1 MSGRILI
8 IDDEKA
14 IRWSLGEALKNQGY
28 EIDDAEKGKEGISKF
43 MEEPA
48 DLVILDLKLPDIS
61 GIEVLKQLRETDAD
75 LPVIMMTA
83 YGEVETAVDAIK
95 SGAYDFMLKPFQLE
109 KMKIAIKN
117 ALENSRLKNELEGIR
132 KKNRETYD
140 FKNFIG
146 KSQVMNDV
154 FRKVTKIGES
164 QASTILIQGDS
175 GTGKEL
181 VARAIHESSHGT
193 DKPFLEINCAALPET
208 LLESELFGHE
218 KGAFTDAKFRK
229 KGLFELAEGGT
240 IFLDEIGEMGITLQ
254 SRLLRVL
261 ENKTFRRVGGVK
273 DLRVKTRII
282 AATNRDLLEAIKTG
296 EFRNDLYYRLQVIPI
311 NLPSLTERKEDIP
324 LLANHFIER
333 FNREFKKKIG
343 KISPEVERQLQAYP
357 WPGNVRE
364 LKNVIE
370 RAMLL
375 EAEDELLPEHV
386 PVELGQELSEGHE
399 NHGAMMSGIYPM
411 SIREMEKLLICRTL
425 DETDGNKSKAARI
438 LGISRQTL
446 REKTKLYST
455 DEDDIQVTGG

>member
-1 MSGRILI
+1 MTGRILV

-28 EIDDAEKGKEGISKF
+28 EVVDAEKGKEGIKLF
-43 MEEPA
+43 REEPA
-48 DLVILDLKLPDIS
+48 DLVILDLKLPDTD
-61 GIEVLKQLRETDAD
+61 GIHVLRKLREEDPE

-83 YGEVETAVDAIK
+83 YGEVETAVEAIK
-95 SGAYDFMLKPFQLE
+95 AGAYDFLLKPFQLE
-109 KMKIAIKN
+109 KMKISIKH
-117 ALENSRLKNELEGIR
+117 ALENRRLRSELEDI
-132 KKNRETYD
+132 KKKDRETYS
-140 FKNFIG
+140 FKNFLG
-146 KSQVMNDV
+146 KSRVMREV
-154 FRKVTKIGES
+154 FDKVIKIGQS
-164 QASTILIQGDS
+164 KASTILIQGES

-181 VARAIHESSHGT
+181 VARAIHESSKGV

-229 KGLFELAEGGT
+229 KGLFELAEDGT

-273 DLRVKTRII
+273 DLKINTRII
-282 AATNRDLLEAIKTG
+282 AATNRDLLKAIQNG

-311 NLPSLTERKEDIP
+311 SLPPLRDRKEDIP
-324 LLANHFIER
+324 LLANHFIR
-333 FNREFKKKIG
+333 VFNKEFKKNVES
-343 KISPEVERQLQAYP
+343 ISMEVEQRLQRYP

-370 RAMLL
+370 RAILL
-375 EAEDELLPEHV
+375 EAEKELLPEHIPSEIV
-386 PVELGQELSEGHE
+386 PAEGSLGAESERSIS
-399 NHGAMMSGIYPM
+399 NMFPM
-411 SIREMEKLLICRTL
+411 SIKEMEKMLIHRTL

-446 REKTKLYST
+446 REKTKMYES
-455 DEDDIQVTGG
+455 E